1 VFLMRP
7 TRDDFYPRYI
17 RRYLSAKEGSE
28 EVTILESFSSSYVRP
43 NQMVRAS
50 DLYYSYCRG
59 TVGTPTKFGREHAF
73 FDVTSDILTKI
84 VSGTLAILAALI
96 ERAPSTKITKQTL
109 SRPEFHA
116 EFGFPLGWGHNCT

>member
-1 VFLMRP
+1 
-7 TRDDFYPRYI
+7 
-17 RRYLSAKEGSE
+17 
-28 EVTILESFSSSYVRP
+28 
-43 NQMVRAS
+43 MVRAS

-96 ERAPSTKITKQTL
+96 ARAPSTKITKQD
-109 SRPEFHA
+109 SF
-116 EFGFPLGWGHNCT
+116 

>member
-1 VFLMRP
+1 MIYNKLR
-7 TRDDFYPRYI
+7 TSKSNGAR
-17 RRYLSAKEGSE
+17 
-28 EVTILESFSSSYVRP
+28 
-43 NQMVRAS
+43 S

-96 ERAPSTKITKQTL
+96 ERAPSTKISKARLFLDQNFT
-109 SRPEFHA
+109 
-116 EFGFPLGWGHNCT
+116 